1 MTSSNTLPQQRV
13 RLGRLFKRHNE
24 YHYYR
29 ATFSHLSH
37 TKNGKVDL
45 LLLNVYLVD
54 KNNHLI
60 HFKSNDPD
68 DFHDQ
73 KGRIMVADHL
83 WITATKKWLTGME
96 KIYGDQVFFKAK
108 IYKYHKHVDHVD
120 AQREQ
125 LFKQAQAK
133 KQLLYQKYTASVKKL
148 KHVRHRTTFSKNR
161 QRLLDK
167 LHRQQKAIDKK
178 LKKDQS
184 KIEFCDYS
192 LINICNIHTRPVKP
206 KFHFLREEYQAK
218 KYHNEKYKSWLCY
231 RSMDYAIKSD
241 PIAYAKY
248 NNQN

>member
-60 HFKSNDPD
+60 HFHSNDPD

-120 AQREQ
+120 DE
-125 LFKQAQAK
+125 
-133 KQLLYQKYTASVKKL
+133 
-148 KHVRHRTTFSKNR
+148 R
-161 QRLLDK
+161 Q
-167 LHRQQKAIDKK
+167 
-178 LKKDQS
+178 
-184 KIEFCDYS
+184 
-192 LINICNIHTRPVKP
+192 
-206 KFHFLREEYQAK
+206 
-218 KYHNEKYKSWLCY
+218 
-231 RSMDYAIKSD
+231 
-241 PIAYAKY
+241 
-248 NNQN
+248 